1 MTGIDGLTYKN
12 ISGIVSLGH
21 TTDVQSVV
29 IDGVTY
35 NVSHEHNEDGT
46 VKVQKDVLPYNYDNM
61 DKFTY
66 NYYNNLLDLQTNY

>member
-1 MTGIDGLTYKN
+1 MICQDGKCRYINK
-12 ISGIVSLGH
+12 IM
-21 TTDVQSVV
+21 
-29 IDGVTY
+29 
-35 NVSHEHNEDGT
+35 NEDGT